1 MDPQNPWA
9 VNPPPNPSNYPGAAV
24 RNMILEPRK
33 SVTFDQRE
41 INTKSYTQQQTPPE
55 SPTTEMPITVS
66 NHKKSTFKNYFNIHP
81 CLKTGKK

>member
-9 VNPPPNPSNYPGAAV
+9 INPSPNPANSPGAAV

-55 SPTTEMPITVS
+55 SPTVETPIIVS
-66 NHKKSTFKNYFNIHP
+66 NHKKENLNN
-81 CLKTGKK
+81 